1 MKIYQYDAF
10 STEPG
15 QGNPAGVVFDAN
27 HLAEDEMQAIAAA
40 VGFNETAFI
49 CRSQIA
55 DVRIRY
61 FTPGH
66 EMDLCGHGT
75 VASLIAL
82 YQQRSLADIQTI
94 ETKAGIIEAS
104 RRIRDAGAS
113 VIMEQ
118 LPAKFVRFEGNV
130 SKLASALGINA
141 RDIDPSLPIVYGSTG
156 IWTLLVPIKKLAC
169 FKKMAPATK
178 VFPELLTQF
187 RHASIHPFCLE
198 VVNPGAQMHGRH
210 FSSPF
215 SGTIEDP
222 VTGTASGVMGAYYLN
237 YISRRKSASIVVE
250 QGQEIGRNGFVTVNV
265 VPSNGQI
272 NVAIEGAGVFVKEI
286 VLRNSR
292 DAIAGCSA

>member
-1 MKIYQYDAF
+1 VKIYQYDAF
-10 STEPG
+10 STEPD
-15 QGNPAGVVFDAN
+15 QGNPAGVVLDADG
-27 HLAEDEMQAIAAA
+27 LTEGEMQAIAAA

-94 ETKAGIIEAS
+94 ETKAGIIEAAI
-104 RRIRDAGAS
+104 RNRDAEAR
-113 VIMEQ
+113 VVMEQ
-118 LPAKFVRFEGNV
+118 LPAEFVRFEGDV
-130 SKLASALGINA
+130 SKLASALGINPQ
-141 RDIDPSLPIVYGSTG
+141 DIDTSLPIVYGSTG
-156 IWTLLVPIKKLAC
+156 LWTLLVPIKKLAC
-169 FKKMAPATK
+169 FKTMAPDTAI
-178 VFPELLTQF
+178 FPELLTQF

-215 SGTIEDP
+215 SGTVEDP

-237 YISRRKSASIVVE
+237 FISRLRSASIVVE

-265 VPSNGQI
+265 VQSNGQI
-272 NVAIEGAGVFVKEI
+272 NVAIEGTGVFVKEI
-286 VLRNSR
+286 
-292 DAIAGCSA
+292 AIGN